1 MSVGLGARSFA
12 PMATTEDPTS
22 HAGTYV
28 DAGGVHTYYE
38 VTGTGEPLVL
48 LHGGL
53 CTAETWGAQ
62 TPALAEHYRVYVP
75 ERRAHGRTPDVDGPI
90 TYDVMA
96 KDTIAFMDAVGIPS
110 ARIVGWSD
118 GALVGLLV
126 ALERPDLVAKL
137 VLIGQFINFD
147 GALPENHELMEL
159 ASPEVFPPSF
169 EQAYAAVSPDG
180 PEHYRVVFDK
190 LIKMWRADPG
200 IAVSRLA
207 NVTAPTLVLLGD
219 DDILTNEHA
228 LAMHEALP
236 ESQLAIVPGASHALP
251 LERPE
256 LTNRLLL
263 DFLADEQ
270 APKLFPLREMLAHF
284 KAAQP

>member
-1 MSVGLGARSFA
+1 
-12 PMATTEDPTS
+12 MATTERPTT
-22 HAGTYV
+22 HPGTYV

-75 ERRAHGRTPDVDGPI
+75 ERRAHGRTPDVEGPI
-90 TYDVMA
+90 TYELMA
-96 KDTIAFMDAVGIPS
+96 KDTIAFLDAVGISS
-110 ARIVGWSD
+110 ARLVGWSD

-137 VLIGQFINFD
+137 VLIGQSLNFE
-147 GALPENHELMEL
+147 GTRPEAVELLEKM
-159 ASPEVFPPSF
+159 SPELFPPSF
-169 EQAYAAVSPDG
+169 EQLYAAVSPDG

-190 LIKMWRADPG
+190 LTDLWRRDPG
-200 IAVSRLA
+200 IDLSRLA
-207 NVTAPTLVLLGD
+207 HVAAPTLVLLGD
-219 DDILTNEHA
+219 DDMPTNEHA
-228 LAMHEALP
+228 VAISEALP
-236 ESQLAIVPGASHALP
+236 QSQLAIVPGASHALP
-251 LERPE
+251 MERPE

-263 DFLADEQ
+263 DFLTDEQ
-270 APKLFPLREMLAHF
+270 APKMFPLREMLSHI